1 LNYKN
6 NAQLQE
12 RLAAEYALG
21 TLRGQARMRF
31 RRWIRE
37 DAALARA
44 VAEWEARLAP
54 LAQTVAPVHPPAR
67 VWREIEVRL
76 GRAKS
81 SRKLS
86 EILAEKMQGVWWRGL
101 ALVASGAA
109 AALVFMTVVLP
120 LLPFS
125 AAGASY
131 VALLSDPQT
140 QKPVLIVSARRNE
153 TILRVRT
160 LDPAIQV
167 SDASLELWALP
178 KGGKPKSLGLISDG
192 DRPGRNRT
200 VLRLAAVADKTLSDV
215 PMLAVSLEPRG
226 GSPTGSPTGPVLYS
240 GPCVKDW

>member
-1 LNYKN
+1 LNHKN
-6 NAQLQE
+6 KPQLHE

-21 TLRGQARMRF
+21 TLRGQARKRF
-31 RRWIRE
+31 GRWMRE
-37 DAALARA
+37 DAAIARA
-44 VAEWEARLAP
+44 VAEWETRLAP
-54 LAQTVAPVHPPAR
+54 LAQTVAPRRPPAR
-67 VWREIEVRL
+67 VWHEIEARL
-76 GRAKS
+76 GPANFSGNS
-81 SRKLS
+81 S
-86 EILAEKMQGVWWRGL
+86 EKKKGFFWRGL
-101 ALVASGAA
+101 GLVAGGAA
-109 AALVFMTVVLP
+109 AALLLLTVLP
-120 LLPFS
+120 SLLPFS

-131 VALLSDPQT
+131 VALLSDPRSQR
-140 QKPVLIVSARRNE
+140 PVLIVSARRNE

-192 DRPGRNRT
+192 DRPGLNRA